1 MDFSL
6 FDTLFESIVI
16 LNEKSE
22 IIYYNHNFSTFT
34 KSSPRVIKNKKFL
47 SQIIANE
54 FLHNLCQ
61 KSFSTNSDL
70 ISKEEIISLEDATE
84 YHVIVKTK
92 NITVDNNKLIIVAF
106 NDISIEKNLYTKY
119 RYQIEELKD
128 IHQQIVK
135 ADKLSTIGEITASIS
150 HEVSNPLTIASG
162 TSELIASLMEE
173 DDLNPQKDLLK
184 SCITDVRDAL
194 LRIDNIIKGMKK
206 FLHGNDDKK
215 EYACI
220 EQILEQSLKLLNSSI
235 KKNLVSIQK
244 NYLDNSQSLVYVNEL
259 KMEQLFIN
267 LIKNSMDAI
276 NTKKATND
284 KFQGEISISLD
295 DSDFMY
301 EITISDNGI
310 GIPKDIQEK
319 IFDSFFTTKDVGEGT
334 GLGLAISSKIIES
347 YQGNIELIPSEIGA
361 AFKITIPK
369 MKALNLANST
379 LLKENSAN
387 ISKNILVIDDEVKI
401 LNIINETLSNKGHN
415 TLCASNLEDALGLIS
430 ESNIDLIICDYQFP
444 ETTGDQI
451 ILELKKLSPS
461 TPVVYMTAKT
471 NEVNVLK
478 DIERHIAHD
487 ILEKPFTNEALISI
501 ISKWSSMKL

>member
-6 FDTLFESIVI
+6 FDTLFESIVV
-16 LNEKSE
+16 LNEESE

-47 SQIIANE
+47 SQIVPNQ
-54 FLHNLCQ
+54 FLQKLCL

-70 ISKEEIISLEDATE
+70 ISKEEIITLEDLTE

-92 NITVDNNKLIIVAF
+92 NINVNNTKLLIVSF

-119 RYQIEELKD
+119 RYQIEELKEV
-128 IHQQIVK
+128 HQQIVK

-162 TSELIASLMEE
+162 TSELISSLMDEE
-173 DDLNPQKDLLK
+173 DLNPQKELLK
-184 SCITDVRDAL
+184 SCITDVQDAL

-215 EYACI
+215 EYASL
-220 EQILEQSLKLLNSSI
+220 EHILDQSLKLLSSPIKKHAITI
-235 KKNLVSIQK
+235 KKNYIE
-244 NYLDNSQSLVYVNEL
+244 NNQSLIYVNEL

-276 NTKKATND
+276 GTKRSNQEQ
-284 KFQGEISISLD
+284 FIGEVTISLND
-295 DSDFMY
+295 TDFMY

-310 GIPKDIQEK
+310 GIPKEIQEK

-347 YQGNIELIPSEIGA
+347 YQGNIELMPSIDGA
-361 AFKITIPK
+361 SFKITIPK

-379 LLKENSAN
+379 LLKEDSAN
-387 ISKNILVIDDEVKI
+387 ISKNILVIDDEIKI
-401 LNIINETLSNKGHN
+401 LNIVNETLSSKGHN

-430 ESNIDLIICDYQFP
+430 ESNVDLILCDYHFP
-444 ETTGDQI
+444 EITGDKI
-451 ILELKKLSPS
+451 IMELKKLAPQ

-471 NEVNVLK
+471 NEATVLK
-478 DIERHIAHD
+478 DIEKKIAHD
-487 ILEKPFTNEALISI
+487 ILEKPFTSEALLSMIT
-501 ISKWSSMKL
+501 KWNKVEV